1 MGLHRL
7 EEKVRFSEFTELV
20 LIEIGIF
27 TNISLLSQSFKCINI
42 FNKEM
47 VLKLSKNSVLKR

>member
-47 VLKLSKNSVLKR
+47 VPKLSKNSVLKR